1 MRLLVT
7 GAAGFIGSCFAR
19 QTIAGTQDELLV
31 FDKLTYAGNLDNL
44 APVSDD
50 QRDFFEA
57 IFLFRRSDF
66 GGRGNF
72 SGGFGFNRS
81 GNRRGN
87 FRRRFFCHRFF
98 RFFSLR
104 FRRGFFRRLHAAIR
118 KF

>member
-50 QRDFFEA
+50 PRY
-57 IFLFRRSDF
+57 
-66 GGRGNF
+66 
-72 SGGFGFNRS
+72 
-81 GNRRGN
+81 
-87 FRRRFFCHRFF
+87 RFMK
-98 RFFSLR
+98 
-104 FRRGFFRRLHAAIR
+104 GDIADAAAVEQAFADY
-118 KF
+118 KPDAVVHFAAE